1 MSLPV
6 VVADCHI
13 PYLEYLRLLPLNLIA
28 LEPSEITNNILLKTN
43 ATALLIRTRTRIDH
57 QLLKGTKV
65 EFVGTATIGTDHIDQ
80 KWCLSQGIKVAAA
93 PGCNAGGVMQYV
105 AASIARYCKTMQRAP
120 EGLTLG
126 VIGKG
131 YTGSLSAK
139 VGQALGMHIL
149 ANDPPLADAGCLEN
163 HTPLLQLLAESDI
176 ITIHV
181 PYSVEGPYPTRYLIH
196 NGNLHLLKSRSLII
210 NTSRGG
216 VVEEQAILKFKN
228 SNPEFNFALD
238 VWENEPYLNSNLLN
252 QAFIATPHIAGYS
265 IDGKRN
271 ASLMIFDALK
281 EHFGWDLL
289 VELPSIPPPPSPE
302 INTPCLLDA
311 ILQAYPILKDDQLLR
326 QAPEQFERLRTNYA
340 FRHEFKYFRLLA
352 IAEKYK
358 ERAKILEFNIL

>member
-28 LEPSEITNNILLKTN
+28 LEPSEITNDILLKN
-43 ATALLIRTRTRIDH
+43 DATALLIRTRTRVDH

-80 KWCLSQGIKVAAA
+80 KWCISQGIKVAAA

-105 AASIARYCKTMQRAP
+105 AAAIAQYCKKMQIAP

-131 YTGSLSAK
+131 NTGSLSDK
-139 VGQALGMHIL
+139 VGQALGMHVL
-149 ANDPPLADAGCLEN
+149 VNDPPLADAGCLEN

-176 ITIHV
+176 VTIHV
-181 PYSVEGPYPTRYLIH
+181 PYSIEGPYPTKYLIH
-196 NGNLHLLKSRSLII
+196 NGNLHLLKPRSLII

-216 VVEEQAILKFKN
+216 VVEEQAILRFKN
-228 SNPEFNFALD
+228 INPEFNYALD
-238 VWENEPYLNSNLLN
+238 VWENEPNLNINLLN

-271 ASLMIFDALK
+271 ASLIIFNALK
-281 EHFGWDLL
+281 EHFGWDL
-289 VELPSIPPPPSPE
+289 VIELPAVAPPPSSE
-302 INTPCLLDA
+302 INAPSLLDA
-311 ILQAYPILKDDQLLR
+311 ILQAYPILKDDQSLR
-326 QAPEQFERLRTNYA
+326 RAPEQFENLRSSYA
-340 FRHEFKYFRLLA
+340 FRHEFKHFTLLA
-352 IAEKYK
+352 LAEKDK
-358 ERAKILEFNIL
+358 ERAKLLGFKIL